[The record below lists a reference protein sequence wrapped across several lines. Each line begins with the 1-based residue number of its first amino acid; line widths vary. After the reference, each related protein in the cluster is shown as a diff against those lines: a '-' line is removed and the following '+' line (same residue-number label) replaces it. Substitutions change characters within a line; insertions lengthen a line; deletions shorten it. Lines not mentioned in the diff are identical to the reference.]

1 MKDHLRYDLYCASV
15 NSVQESQLWA
25 KTLLR
30 ELLYKHKNK
39 QIYVILYSNQAFKL
53 LFSHITLAVSQQKPL
68 FLSLPKFNRCWYPS
82 SLFCLFCLRLKFTR
96 TCCLAAPTC
105 VYVGVH
111 LKKIVS
117 SYFISGYQ
125 QSRYT
130 KALLIFNYW
139 SNDERPCL
147 SLFFFFLFFLHEEKI
162 PS

>member
-1 MKDHLRYDLYCASV
+1 M
-15 NSVQESQLWA
+15 NW
-25 KTLLR
+25 TW
-30 ELLYKHKNK
+30 
-39 QIYVILYSNQAFKL
+39 IIQAFKL

-147 SLFFFFLFFLHEEKI
+147 SLFFFSFFSSWRKKSIIKLFAKCDI
-162 PS
+162 TKWY